1 MLRSAEGTCVV
12 DGRYRLA
19 EKLGV
24 GGSATVYRAEDL
36 GLQREI
42 AIKVLH
48 PRLAGDDELVERF
61 RREAASAARLSHPHV
76 VTIYDRGEFEGTH
89 YIAMEYVAGRSLK
102 SIIRDE
108 APLGLARA
116 IDLIVQMLRAAGE
129 IHGRG
134 IVHRDLKPHNAIVD
148 PADRLKVTD
157 FGVARTRGSDLTEH
171 GSIFG
176 SAHYLSPEQ
185 AEGGTVSAASDL
197 YSVGVTL
204 YELLAGRLPFRGD
217 TALSVAM
224 KHVNERPVPPTYFN
238 AAVTPE
244 LESAVMRALEKD
256 PARRFTD
263 ADAFINVLQ
272 SRTETTH
279 EHHLGSRDHQAR
291 NDRPRGFPHSLRHVA
306 AGRRM
311 GRL

>member
-1 MLRSAEGTCVV
+1 MRLV
-12 DGRYRLA
+12 DGRYNLG
-19 EKLGV
+19 EKLGE
-24 GGSATVYRAEDL
+24 GGSARVYRAKDL
-36 GLQREI
+36 RLHREV
-42 AIKVLH
+42 AVKLLH

-61 RREAASAARLSHPHV
+61 RREAASAAGLSHEHV

-108 APLGLARA
+108 APLELARA
-116 IDLIVQMLRAAGE
+116 IDLVVQMLRAAGE
-129 IHGRG
+129 IHGVG

-148 PADRLKVTD
+148 RADRLKLTD
-157 FGVARTRGSDLTEH
+157 FGVARTRASDLTEH

-176 SAHYLSPEQ
+176 SVHYLSPEQ

-197 YSVGVTL
+197 YSVGVVL
-204 YELLAGRLPFRGD
+204 YELVAGRLPFRGD
-217 TALSVAM
+217 TAVSVAM

-244 LESAVMRALEKD
+244 LEAAVMRALEKD

-263 ADAFINVLQ
+263 AYAFIDVLQ
-272 SRTETTH
+272 SRMETAH
-279 EHHLGSRDHQAR
+279 EHHFGSRDHQAR

-306 AGRRM
+306 AG
-311 GRL
+311 GRLGRL